1 MNATVPLDELYDN
14 LDQQGIEVF
23 HCSTKEVVAVA
34 EPSGYLCI
42 DPQKVESTEHER
54 EILIHEEGHFATNTF
69 YQLDSP
75 YTVREH
81 QENIAVHYGFK
92 KYYSV
97 EKLLSLMEEGY
108 TEVWQL
114 AEQLSVRE
122 EYVQE
127 MLDYYTQACNV
138 NFVQELAERKRARE
152 IEDDP
157 ITPETLQKLQGIAF
171 SCDGPLTE
179 TSAQDIL
186 RFVEMV
192 RGRKS
197 REK

>member
-42 DPQKVESTEHER
+42 DPKKVESTEHER

-81 QENIAVHYGFK
+81 QENIAVRYGFK

-138 NFVQELAERKRARE
+138 NFVQEDVYKRQASHTASIPSRIPLFFTRASVSARFLL
-152 IEDDP
+152 I
-157 ITPETLQKLQGIAF
+157 
-171 SCDGPLTE
+171 SH
-179 TSAQDIL
+179 TS
-186 RFVEMV
+186 
-192 RGRKS
+192 
-197 REK
+197 

>member
-23 HCSTKEVVAVA
+23 HCSTKEVVAVS

-42 DPQKVESTEHER
+42 DPKKVESIEHER

-81 QENIAVHYGFK
+81 QENIEVRYGFK

-138 NFVQELAERKRARE
+138 NFAQELAERKRARE

-179 TSAQDIL
+179 TSAQDVL

-192 RGRKS
+192 RGRKKA
-197 REK
+197 E

>member
-1 MNATVPLDELYDN
+1 
-14 LDQQGIEVF
+14 
-23 HCSTKEVVAVA
+23 
-34 EPSGYLCI
+34 
-42 DPQKVESTEHER
+42 
-54 EILIHEEGHFATNTF
+54 
-69 YQLDSP
+69 
-75 YTVREH
+75 
-81 QENIAVHYGFK
+81 
-92 KYYSV
+92 
-97 EKLLSLMEEGY
+97 MEEGY

-138 NFVQELAERKRARE
+138 NFAQELAERKRARE

-157 ITPETLQKLQGIAF
+157 ITPETLQKMQGLAL

-179 TSAQDIL
+179 TSAQDVL

-192 RGRKS
+192 RGRKKA
-197 REK
+197 E

>member
-1 MNATVPLDELYDN
+1 MNAAVDINMLYEN
-14 LDQQGIEVF
+14 LDDMGVEVF
-23 HCSTKEVVAVA
+23 SCPLSRFEALS
-34 EPSGYLCI
+34 EPDGYLGI
-42 DPQKVESTEHER
+42 NPAKVESTEHER
-54 EILIHEEGHFATNTF
+54 EILIHEEGHFSTNTF

-81 QENIAVHYGFK
+81 QENIAVRYGFK

-97 EKLLSLMEEGY
+97 EKLLSLMQDGY

-114 AEQLSVRE
+114 AEQLGVRE
-122 EYVQE
+122 TYIQE

-138 NFVQELAERKRARE
+138 DFAKELAERKRARE
-152 IEDDP
+152 IENDP
-157 ITPETLQKLQGIAF
+157 ITPETLRKLQGIAF

-186 RFVEMV
+186 RLVEIV
-192 RGRKS
+192 QERK
-197 REK
+197 KAK